1 MILPDVNV
9 LIYSFRRDLSQHAGC
24 RAWLAGVVMSDA
36 RFGLSPLVWGAVV
49 RVTTN
54 PRVYRTPST
63 VEEAFGYCEN
73 LLGQPHCQIVEPG
86 ERHWDIFK
94 RLCIETE
101 TRGPRVTD
109 AWFAALA
116 IEWGCEWITLDRD
129 YARFPKLINP
139 RRAIMPLGVDQ
150 ARGGTFV
157 IKAGRTTQVTV
168 GVASSWAT
176 ERRALACSVTR
187 S

>member
-9 LIYSFRRDLSQHAGC
+9 LIYAFRRDLPQHAVC

-36 RFGLSPLVWGAVV
+36 RFGLSPLVLGAVV

-54 PRVYRTPST
+54 PRVYRMPST
-63 VEEAFGYCEN
+63 IEEAFGYCEN

-101 TRGPRVTD
+101 REDPV
-109 AWFAALA
+109 L
-116 IEWGCEWITLDRD
+116 
-129 YARFPKLINP
+129 P
-139 RRAIMPLGVDQ
+139 MPGSQ
-150 ARGGTFV
+150 RSPSN
-157 IKAGRTTQVTV
+157 
-168 GVASSWAT
+168 GVASGS
-176 ERRALACSVTR
+176 R
-187 S
+187 SIAIMQGSRG